1 MESFINTARHA
12 GTSSPAVA
20 AVGTIARA
28 PLDTT
33 LAERRAEAM
42 RQLFPLR
49 STGRANPLASAVAVH
64 VHGYLS
70 EARSADELE
79 RRLRLPQRYPRDLI
93 GEVRLRDG
101 RAVLVR
107 PVLPHDAALQH
118 AFVRS
123 MSTTT
128 RLFRFHGVV
137 SDLPEPVLRYL
148 TEIDYEG
155 HLALVGEVMDGDD
168 ARQVAEARWV
178 RRVDERDRA
187 DFAIAI
193 ADDYQQSGLGNAMLD
208 RLQRSALAKGVHRLC
223 GHVLRNNRRM
233 LGWLK
238 ERGWTVEDD
247 PSDPEV
253 VYVEIGLRPVV
264 EAAKVW
270 RKAA

>member
-1 MESFINTARHA
+1 
-12 GTSSPAVA
+12 
-20 AVGTIARA
+20 
-28 PLDTT
+28 
-33 LAERRAEAM
+33 M

-49 STGRANPLASAVAVH
+49 STGRAHPLASAVAVQ
-64 VHGYLS
+64 VHAYLS
-70 EARSADELE
+70 EAHSVDDFE

-107 PVLPHDAALQH
+107 PVLPRDAALQR

-128 RLFRFHGVV
+128 RLFRFHGAVT
-137 SDLPEPVLRYL
+137 DLPEPVLRYL

-155 HLALVGEVMDGDD
+155 HLALVGEVVDGED

-178 RRVDERDRA
+178 RRAGEGDRA

-193 ADDYQQSGLGNAMLD
+193 ADDYQHSGLGNAMLD
-208 RLQRSALAKGVHRLC
+208 RLQRSALANGVDRLC

-233 LGWLK
+233 LGWLQG
-238 ERGWTVEDD
+238 RGWTVEDD

-253 VYVEIGLRPVV
+253 VCVERGLRPVV
-264 EAAKVW
+264 EAAQVW
-270 RKAA
+270 REAA